1 MQKLQAKFCRSCRLR
16 LLEKSVNYVFSMPLN
31 IPTPPASTS
40 LFWKQ
45 RRATTVTDH
54 FLCNLEQ
61 TGLIELVVENLGAQR
76 QLILAWEAHHP
87 ITESERDVY

>member
-1 MQKLQAKFCRSCRLR
+1 
-16 LLEKSVNYVFSMPLN
+16 MPLN
-31 IPTPPASTS
+31 IPTPPAWTS
-40 LFWKQ
+40 SFWKQ
-45 RRATTVTDH
+45 RRAATVTDH

-87 ITESERDVY
+87 ITESERDVD

>member
-16 LLEKSVNYVFSMPLN
+16 LLEKSVVYVFSMPLN

-61 TGLIELVVENLGAQR
+61 TGLIELVVENLAAQR
-76 QLILAWEAHHP
+76 QLILAWGGTPPDNGIGA
-87 ITESERDVY
+87 

>member
-1 MQKLQAKFCRSCRLR
+1 MQKLQAKFCRSWRLR
-16 LLEKSVNYVFSMPLN
+16 LFEKSVNYVFSMPLN

-76 QLILAWEAHHP
+76 QIILAWGAHHP

>member
-1 MQKLQAKFCRSCRLR
+1 
-16 LLEKSVNYVFSMPLN
+16 MPLN
-31 IPTPPASTS
+31 IPTPPAWTS

-45 RRATTVTDH
+45 GRAATVTDH

-87 ITESERDVY
+87 ITESERHVD

>member
-1 MQKLQAKFCRSCRLR
+1 MQKRQAKFCRSCRLR
-16 LLEKSVNYVFSMPLN
+16 LLEKSVTHVFSMPKN

-45 RRATTVTDH
+45 GRAATVTDH

-61 TGLIELVVENLGAQR
+61 TGLIEPVVENLGSQR
-76 QLILAWEAHHP
+76 QLISCLGDTP
-87 ITESERDVY
+87 PYIGIGP